1 MANGTLKVSNIQTS
15 SGSGTI
21 TIGQSGETISIP
33 SGCTITNSGTS
44 TNFGEI
50 TVADMWRTTGTQNI
64 SASTSTVVT
73 GYWTQNSN
81 ITLGSS
87 MSESSGVWTFPTT
100 GIYLVNFTTYIYDT
114 TSTIS
119 YIGNAIQL
127 TTNNSSYSNNAFCD
141 NHFDAQIMQNSVQ
154 TYVDITDVSTHK
166 VRFRVEGA
174 DSFALHGGSESKTYA
189 QFIRLGNT

>member
-1 MANGTLKVSNIQTS
+1 MAIDKIQSESINLADTFAFTGTVT
-15 SGSGTI
+15 GAG
-21 TIGQSGETISIP
+21 G
-33 SGCTITNSGTS
+33 
-44 TNFGEI
+44 I

-81 ITLGSS
+81 ITIGSS
-87 MSESSGVWTFPTT
+87 MSESSGVWTFPST
-100 GIYLVNFTTYIYDT
+100 GIYFVNFTTYIYDT

-166 VRFRVEGA
+166 VRFRVEGG
-174 DSFALHGGSESKTYA
+174 DSFSLHGGSESKTYA